1 MTSQFDV
8 AVIGAGMMGS
18 AAARHLAL
26 SGASVALIGPPEPKD
41 TASHT
46 GVFASHYDQA
56 RITRRADGQRD
67 WSRLSMES
75 VARYAEIEEQGKT
88 RFFHEVGSLI
98 AGPADPNN
106 PVSTFM
112 LDSSAVCDAHGIA
125 YDYLDEAALQQRFP
139 IFAFPEGV
147 HAVFEAKNAGYVNP
161 RAHVRAQIAAAES
174 LGATL
179 FPVEAARVEELGDT
193 ARVHCADG
201 SKVEAANVIVACG
214 GFSKAEGLLAQP
226 IPLKVYART
235 IALLEVDAAE
245 SERLK
250 NMPTLIYDAPDRSL
264 DSYILPPVA
273 YPDGKTYLKIGGEP
287 EDVVLDSIDDIKEW
301 FRSGG
306 NPDVA
311 AGLADGLRGIMPG
324 LRDAGVTCG
333 SCVTTYTET
342 DRPIITRQTDRITTL
357 IGGNGSSAKCS
368 DELGR
373 IGAAVALGQDLGGNN
388 GAAALYETDFKP

>member
-1 MTSQFDV
+1 MTEQFDV

-26 SGASVALIGPPEPKD
+26 TGAKVALIGPPEPKD
-41 TASHT
+41 TASHQ

-75 VARYAEIEEQGKT
+75 IARYAAIEEQGKT

-98 AGPADPNN
+98 AGPAAPGN

-112 LDSSAVCDAHGIA
+112 LDSRAVCDEHGIT
-125 YDYLDEAALQQRFP
+125 YDYLDESGLKQRFP
-139 IFAFPEGV
+139 IFSFPDGV
-147 HAVFEAKNAGYVNP
+147 HGVFEAKGAGYVNP

-179 FPVEAARVEELGDT
+179 FPVEAARVEEADDT
-193 ARVHCADG
+193 ARIHCAGG
-201 SKVEAANVIVACG
+201 STVEAAKVIVACG
-214 GFSKAEGLLAQP
+214 GFSKAEGLLARP
-226 IPLKVYART
+226 VPLKVYART

-245 SERLK
+245 AERLK
-250 NMPTLIYDAPDRSL
+250 AMPTLIYDAPDGSI
-264 DSYILPPVA
+264 DVYILPPVT
-273 YPDGKTYLKIGGEP
+273 YPDGKTYLKIGGDP
-287 EDVVLDSIDDIKEW
+287 KDVELDGIAKIKEW

-311 AGLADGLRGIMPG
+311 AFLAEALHGIMPG
-324 LRDAGVTCG
+324 LRVSGVTCS
-333 SCVTTYTET
+333 SCVTAYTET
-342 DRPIITRQTDRITTL
+342 RRPIITRQTDRITTL
-357 IGGNGSSAKCS
+357 IGGNGSGAKCS

-373 IGAAVALGQDLGGNN
+373 IGAAVALGYNLGDDS
-388 GAAALYETDFKP
+388 AAALYETDFQP